1 MSDRSRDEGLAG
13 IIRRYRIG
21 YLIAGGILMAGGV
34 LAIAFPFF
42 GTLATAIFA
51 GWILVM
57 SGIVE
62 ILHALS
68 ARGAPAIVLNLLAGL
83 LSLGV
88 GFLIIVDPLA
98 GALSLTLLL
107 GGFLAADG
115 VIRILSAAQIGRVPG
130 QGLVIMNGVSSLVL
144 AAVLLW
150 LLPGASLYAL
160 GILLGV
166 DLLVAGA
173 TLMLL
178 SSAAGS
184 IENTLRMKK

>member
-13 IIRRYRIG
+13 TIRRFRIG

-88 GFLIIVDPLA
+88 GVLIIMDPLA

-130 QGLVIMNGVSSLVL
+130 QGLVIMNGISSLAL

-178 SSAAGS
+178 SSAAGV
-184 IENTLRMKK
+184 IEDTLHQKK